1 MCVISVRGLSSL
13 DAWLRGF
20 VSIFTISL
28 GFTKCFCKSFR
39 SLEVISQPFGSQK
52 EKRKT
57 FLQPISKFGNHFTTI
72 LKFGK
77 SFRNQKAIFTA
88 NGGFHTGLLWGC
100 EIISQPKGSFVAHGE
115 NRNIFAAILKLRNRF
130 VAKMV
135 ISQPIGDFTGGT
147 LWLRNHFITKRHFC
161 SGGWISL
168 RRAIFAAHFA
178 AAKWAYGCCEMAL
191 VCQRVVSQLQN
202 TL

>member
-1 MCVISVRGLSSL
+1 MCMISVRGLSSL
-13 DAWLRGF
+13 DAWSWGS
-20 VSIFTISL
+20 VGIFTISL

-88 NGGFHTGLLWGC
+88 NGGFHRGYLWGC
-100 EIISQPKGSFVAHGE
+100 EIISQPKGSFADHGE
-115 NRNIFAAILKLRNRF
+115 NRNIF
-130 VAKMV
+130 VAHFEGLEI
-135 ISQPIGDFTGGT
+135 ISQPFWS
-147 LWLRNHFITKRHFC
+147 LENHFTIKRLF
-161 SGGWISL
+161 SQQMEDFPGGSYG
-168 RRAIFAAHFA
+168 
-178 AAKWAYGCCEMAL
+178 AAKSFRS
-191 VCQRVVSQLQN
+191 QRGVSQDRKSVV
-202 TL
+202 